1 MVKAQLEKK
10 KKREAEEADDYLK
23 NVELGGRDF
32 VIADIEKDKKKEKTA
47 ADKFLNDLQTK
58 KLYRVTYRR
67 KLADELREKVSAI
80 DFPNGWQYDTL
91 PTSDNRQITIYGQSF
106 KTKQGIILVLK
117 SPKGEVFIRAVRT
130 CYKPEVDFKAMRILA
145 VQAENTVDSDKGI
158 LLSDKKVKKTK
169 SGIYL
174 P

>member
-1 MVKAQLEKK
+1 MAISSIQAEKERIGQEKNQTKDLLEKEKEAAK
-10 KKREAEEADDYLK
+10 KAIEEEEAK
-23 NVELGGRDF
+23 
-32 VIADIEKDKKKEKTA
+32 IEEYKD
-47 ADKFLNDLQTK
+47 
-58 KLYRVTYRR
+58 